1 MNLKNGETIREFSW
15 INQSGITVN
24 AKFRRM
30 VSLADEHVMAASV
43 DLTIDREATVSIE
56 TGVDGSVTNSGAQHF
71 EDLKRRIYDGR
82 EIQYLSKTTQ
92 SGVWIAEH
100 AACKINVPADV
111 LPVMERRTL
120 NNRYTAKLAAGE
132 ALHFVKIFRSTFFQ
146 RYGL

>member
-43 DLTIDREATVSIE
+43 DLTLDREATVSIE

-82 EIQYLSKTTQ
+82 EMQYLSKTTQ
-92 SGVWIAEH
+92 SGV
-100 AACKINVPADV
+100 
-111 LPVMERRTL
+111 
-120 NNRYTAKLAAGE
+120 
-132 ALHFVKIFRSTFFQ
+132 
-146 RYGL
+146 